1 MNGQGDSTC
10 CFRFLGCHIDEEMIE
25 KFNMRVIIQTYKSEV
40 CGGNVIKLKLVKA
53 SNEYCNQIRDM
64 LDEWNASGEKSFHM
78 QSAAWTIMI
87 LNTIATILK

>member
-40 CGGNVIKLKLVKA
+40 CGGNVIKLKLGTVTK
-53 SNEYCNQIRDM
+53 
-64 LDEWNASGEKSFHM
+64 
-78 QSAAWTIMI
+78 
-87 LNTIATILK
+87 